1 LHPSRRDAST
11 ATQREYGVDTTSP
24 ALSTGVSSAL
34 GDMSMSFDMLI
45 LRGEPDV
52 TSQNNPEHDARDELA
67 RLIDILHATQQRI
80 LDLTEAHANALA
92 QATGSLLRLPVVQAH
107 LQDQAAARRRVEA
120 ERDAILDAIPMHAAL
135 LGGEGD
141 IRVVNAAWRARA
153 AETGD
158 DRGCHVGEDYLD
170 FWRWE
175 KTCGCDEAAETI
187 TAIEAVLDRRRGSF
201 SQECRIA
208 SLPSRAWLRLI
219 VAPLTDDASGGAL
232 VLHIDITDD
241 RLTRERQQEIRD
253 VFQTLIDKSP
263 LAILIFQNFAPIAAN
278 KALADVLGYA
288 DERGILA
295 WTDLRVALLR
305 HLTPDTHRRLT
316 IYLTA
321 LALARPAPARFDF
334 TARRLDGARI
344 DLELRV
350 VTIKWRDQRAFCAM
364 IADVTQQR
372 AAEERLRHMQR
383 LDALGQLTGGV
394 AHDFNNLLTVIMG
407 NAEALEAGLLADDP
421 RHDWAE
427 LVRVTAQK
435 AAAVTNR
442 LLAFARRRPLDP
454 RVIDVAEV
462 VAGLTSFLDRVI
474 GSRIAICSIS
484 TGAPLYVLVDVS
496 QFENA
501 ILNLCLNARDA
512 MPNGGSITI
521 EAADIEIG
529 APQPSEL
536 TDLPP
541 GRYVSIT
548 VSDTGNGMDRE
559 TLSRAFEPF
568 FTTKGTGSGTGLGL
582 SMVFDFVKQSMGA
595 VSIASE
601 PGKGTNVRLWFPRQE
616 SALRDQSFDEG
627 DGQQ

>member
-1 LHPSRRDAST
+1 
-11 ATQREYGVDTTSP
+11 
-24 ALSTGVSSAL
+24 
-34 GDMSMSFDMLI
+34 MLI

-52 TSQNNPEHDARDELA
+52 TSEDSPEHDARDELA
-67 RLIDILHATQQRI
+67 RLFDGLHATQQRI
-80 LDLTEAHANALA
+80 LDLTEAHADALA
-92 QATGSLLRLPVVQAH
+92 QASGSLLRLPVVQAH
-107 LQDQAAARRRVEA
+107 LRDQAAARRRAEA
-120 ERDAILDAIPMHAAL
+120 ERDAILEAIPMHAAL
-135 LGGEGD
+135 LGAEGD
-141 IRVVNAAWRARA
+141 IRVVNAAWRAGA

-158 DRGCHVGEDYLD
+158 DRGCRVGDDYLD
-170 FWRWE
+170 FWRRE
-175 KTCGCDEAAETI
+175 SSCGCAEAAEAI

-208 SLPSRAWLRLI
+208 SLSSHVWLRLI

-241 RLTRERQQEIRD
+241 RLTRERRQEIGEALE
-253 VFQTLIDKSP
+253 TLIDKSP
-263 LAILIFQNFAPIAAN
+263 LAILVYQNFAPIAAN
-278 KALADVLGYA
+278 KALAELLGYA

-305 HLTPDTHRRLT
+305 HLTPDTHQRLT
-316 IYLTA
+316 IHLTA

-334 TARRLDGARI
+334 TARRLDGARL

-350 VTIKWRDQRAFCAM
+350 AAIKWRDQRAFCAM

-372 AAEERLRHMQR
+372 AADERLRHMQR

-407 NAEALEAGLLADDP
+407 NAEALEAGLLANDP
-421 RHDWAE
+421 RRSWAE

-435 AAAVTNR
+435 AAAVTSR

-454 RVIDVAEV
+454 SVIDVAEV

-474 GSRIAICSIS
+474 GSHIAVCSIS
-484 TGAPLYVLVDVS
+484 VGAPLYVLADVS

-512 MPNGGSITI
+512 MPSGGSITI
-521 EAADIEIG
+521 EAADVEID
-529 APQPSEL
+529 ARQPSKPI
-536 TDLPP
+536 DLNP

-568 FTTKGTGSGTGLGL
+568 FTTKETGSGTGLGL
-582 SMVFDFVKQSMGA
+582 SMVFDFVEQSGGA

-616 SALRDQSFDEG
+616 TPVRGQRFDEG
-627 DGQQ
+627 DDRQ